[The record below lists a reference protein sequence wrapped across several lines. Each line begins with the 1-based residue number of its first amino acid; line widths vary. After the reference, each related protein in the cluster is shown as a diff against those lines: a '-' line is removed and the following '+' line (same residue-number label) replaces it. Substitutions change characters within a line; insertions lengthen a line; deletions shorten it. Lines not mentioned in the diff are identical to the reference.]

1 MEKSKIKTPWY
12 SFYDGVKEHLEYP
25 NISVYKML
33 ENSILKH
40 QDYISY
46 NYYGTKRTYKDT
58 FAHDKAKNMILNGE
72 CGYFSNEVIRIFKAL
87 IDNYYRL
94 CNVM

>member
-40 QDYISY
+40 QDY
-46 NYYGTKRTYKDT
+46 NLQ
-58 FAHDKAKNMILNGE
+58 H
-72 CGYFSNEVIRIFKAL
+72 V
-87 IDNYYRL
+87 
-94 CNVM
+94 